1 MYKIII
7 LKIRGMNM
15 TILIIGIAVLVG
27 IFILGYIYKNRKKN
41 ESSQDNLED
50 FLFSPEV
57 ELTTNVKK
65 KSELTPMEKAT
76 AVKTLEKLGYN
87 KAEII
92 GLLGEEV
99 YDN

>member
-1 MYKIII
+1 
-7 LKIRGMNM
+7 M
-15 TILIIGIAVLVG
+15 TILIIGITVLVG
-27 IFILGYIYKNRKKN
+27 IFILGYFYKTRKKN
-41 ESSQDNLED
+41 ELEEDNLED
-50 FLFSPEV
+50 FSFSPGV

-76 AVKTLEKLGYN
+76 AIKTLEKLGYD

-92 GLLGEEV
+92 SLLGEDV

>member
-1 MYKIII
+1 MYLKKW
-7 LKIRGMNM
+7 KIRSLNM
-15 TILIIGIAVLVG
+15 TFLIIGIAVLVG

-41 ESSQDNLED
+41 ETSQDNLED
-50 FLFSPEV
+50 FSFSTGV

>member
-1 MYKIII
+1 
-7 LKIRGMNM
+7 M
-15 TILIIGIAVLVG
+15 TILIIGITVLVG
-27 IFILGYIYKNRKKN
+27 IFILGYFYKTRKKN
-41 ESSQDNLED
+41 ELEEDNLED
-50 FLFSPEV
+50 FSFSTGV

-76 AVKTLEKLGYN
+76 AIKTLEKMGYK

-92 GLLGEEV
+92 GLLGEDV

>member
-1 MYKIII
+1 
-7 LKIRGMNM
+7 M
-15 TILIIGIAVLVG
+15 TILIIGISVLVG
-27 IFILGYIYKNRKKN
+27 IFILGYIYKNRKRN

-50 FLFSPEV
+50 FSFSPGA

-76 AVKTLEKLGYN
+76 AIATLEKLGYK

>member
-1 MYKIII
+1 
-7 LKIRGMNM
+7 M
-15 TILIIGIAVLVG
+15 TFLIIGIAVLVG

-41 ESSQDNLED
+41 ETDQDNLED
-50 FLFSPEV
+50 FSFPPGV

-76 AVKTLEKLGYN
+76 AVKTLEKLGYD

-92 GLLGEEV
+92 GLLGEDV

>member
-1 MYKIII
+1 
-7 LKIRGMNM
+7 M
-15 TILIIGIAVLVG
+15 TILIIGIAVLAG

-50 FLFSPEV
+50 FSFSPGV

-76 AVKTLEKLGYN
+76 AIKTLEKLGYK

>member
-1 MYKIII
+1 
-7 LKIRGMNM
+7 M
-15 TILIIGIAVLVG
+15 TILIIGIALFVG
-27 IFILGYIYKNRKKN
+27 IFILGFIYKNRKKN
-41 ESSQDNLED
+41 ETTQDNLED
-50 FLFSPEV
+50 FSFSPGV

-76 AVKTLEKLGYN
+76 AIKTLEKLGYK

-99 YDN
+99 YDS

>member
-1 MYKIII
+1 
-7 LKIRGMNM
+7 M
-15 TILIIGIAVLVG
+15 TFLIIGIAVLVG
-27 IFILGYIYKNRKKN
+27 IFILGYLYKNRKKN
-41 ESSQDNLED
+41 ETDQDNLED
-50 FLFSPEV
+50 FSFTPGV

-87 KAEII
+87 KTEII

-99 YDN
+99 YDS

>member
-1 MYKIII
+1 
-7 LKIRGMNM
+7 M
-15 TILIIGIAVLVG
+15 TILIIGISVLVG
-27 IFILGYIYKNRKKN
+27 IFILGYLYKNRKKN

-50 FLFSPEV
+50 FSFTPGV
-57 ELTTNVKK
+57 ELTINVKK

-76 AVKTLEKLGYN
+76 AVKTLEKLGYD

>member
-1 MYKIII
+1 
-7 LKIRGMNM
+7 M
-15 TILIIGIAVLVG
+15 TFLIIGIAVLVG

-41 ESSQDNLED
+41 ETDQDNLED
-50 FLFSPEV
+50 FSFTPGV

-76 AVKTLEKLGYN
+76 AVKTLEKMGYE
-87 KAEII
+87 KVEII
-92 GLLGEEV
+92 KLLGEDV

>member
-1 MYKIII
+1 
-7 LKIRGMNM
+7 M
-15 TILIIGIAVLVG
+15 TILIIGITVLVG

-50 FLFSPEV
+50 FSLSPGA

-99 YDN
+99 YDS

>member
-1 MYKIII
+1 
-7 LKIRGMNM
+7 M
-15 TILIIGIAVLVG
+15 TFLIIGIAVLVG
-27 IFILGYIYKNRKKN
+27 IFILGYLYKNRKKN
-41 ESSQDNLED
+41 ETDQDNLED
-50 FLFSPEV
+50 FSFTPGV

-76 AVKTLEKLGYN
+76 AVKTLEKLGYK

-92 GLLGEEV
+92 SLLGEEV

>member
-1 MYKIII
+1 
-7 LKIRGMNM
+7 M
-15 TILIIGIAVLVG
+15 TILIIGITVLVG
-27 IFILGYIYKNRKKN
+27 IFILGYFYKTRKKN
-41 ESSQDNLED
+41 ELEEDNLED
-50 FLFSPEV
+50 FSFSPGV

-76 AVKTLEKLGYN
+76 AIKTLEKMGYK

-92 GLLGEEV
+92 GLLGEDV

>member
-1 MYKIII
+1 
-7 LKIRGMNM
+7 M
-15 TILIIGIAVLVG
+15 TILIIGIAVFVG
-27 IFILGYIYKNRKKN
+27 IFILGFIYRNRKKN

-50 FLFSPEV
+50 FSFSPGG

-65 KSELTPMEKAT
+65 KSELTPMEKVT
-76 AVKTLEKLGYN
+76 AIATLEKLGYK

>member
-1 MYKIII
+1 
-7 LKIRGMNM
+7 M
-15 TILIIGIAVLVG
+15 TILIIGIAVFVG
-27 IFILGYIYKNRKKN
+27 IFILGFIYKNRKKN
-41 ESSQDNLED
+41 ETAQDNLED
-50 FLFSPEV
+50 FSFSPEV

-92 GLLGEEV
+92 GLLGEEI

>member
-1 MYKIII
+1 
-7 LKIRGMNM
+7 M
-15 TILIIGIAVLVG
+15 TFLIIGISVLVG

-41 ESSQDNLED
+41 ETDQDNLED
-50 FLFSPEV
+50 FSFTPGV

-76 AVKTLEKLGYN
+76 AVKTLEKMGY
-87 KAEII
+87 KKVEII
-92 GLLGEEV
+92 GLLGEDV

>member
-1 MYKIII
+1 
-7 LKIRGMNM
+7 M
-15 TILIIGIAVLVG
+15 TILIIGISVLVG
-27 IFILGYIYKNRKKN
+27 IFILGYLYKNRKKN

-50 FLFSPEV
+50 FSFTPGV

-99 YDN
+99 YDS

>member
-1 MYKIII
+1 
-7 LKIRGMNM
+7 M

-50 FLFSPEV
+50 FSFSPEV

-87 KAEII
+87 KTEII

>member
-1 MYKIII
+1 
-7 LKIRGMNM
+7 M
-15 TILIIGIAVLVG
+15 TILIIGIALFVG
-27 IFILGYIYKNRKKN
+27 IFILGFIYKNRKKN

-50 FLFSPEV
+50 FSFPEGV
-57 ELTTNVKK
+57 EVPTSIKK

-76 AVKTLEKLGYN
+76 AIKTLEKLGYE
-87 KAEII
+87 KVEII